1 MMNSTV
7 RIARVFSLAGPGY
20 FKITNVIKET
30 DYEGRLNTTQVRPKR
45 STFISLLSWFFA
57 ALFVLSAIGVIF
69 TFFPISKL
77 LNPDF
82 YQQALEKENI
92 YQRLPESIAVQLANT
107 LSSPISGQDA
117 EISLI
122 TLDEQEWEAIL
133 LELIDP
139 AWLQSQ
145 SESVLEQVF
154 DILLVS
160 PDPLNTPLEISV
172 EDIKQRLAGP
182 EGTQAIQQII
192 EAQPPCSVDQLLG
205 VLQAGLGME
214 TSIDSL
220 LCRPPDFIL
229 SKLNPFVEAFLDS
242 TAGQIPDQVQFYLPL
257 PEPQSQVSEIA
268 HDSEPEIPETLQ
280 TLRQINTLVTWSP
293 LLPIAFLFIM
303 TLLAVR
309 SLRDFMT
316 WWGSTL
322 FTAGIISLILSFFIF
337 PSMNWGFAALVPMGL
352 NEQISIP
359 GLLGQFGIADI
370 FQELVNQLL
379 LSIRIPASILTAIGF
394 ALLLGVFL
402 LNRNTTRLETKLV
415 NSSDLPTQTR
425 ND

>member
-1 MMNSTV
+1 
-7 RIARVFSLAGPGY
+7 
-20 FKITNVIKET
+20 
-30 DYEGRLNTTQVRPKR
+30 
-45 STFISLLSWFFA
+45 
-57 ALFVLSAIGVIF
+57 VIF
-69 TFFPISKL
+69 TFFPIGKM

-82 YQQALEKENI
+82 YQQALERENI
-92 YQRLPESIAVQLANT
+92 YQRLPESIARQLANT

-117 EISLI
+117 EISLLA
-122 TLDEQEWEAIL
+122 LDEQEWEAIL

-145 SESVLEQVF
+145 SETILDQVF

-172 EDIKQRLAGP
+172 KEIKQRLAGP
-182 EGTQAIQQII
+182 EGIRAINQII

-205 VLQAGLGME
+205 VLQAGLGMDA
-214 TSIDSL
+214 SIDSL

-229 SKLNPFVEAFLDS
+229 SELNPFVEAFLDS
-242 TAGQIPDQVQFYLPL
+242 TAGQIPNQVQFYLPF
-257 PEPQSQVSEIA
+257 PKPQNQVSEIA
-268 HDSEPEIPETLQ
+268 HDPEPEIPETLQ

-293 LLPIAFLFIM
+293 LLPIAFLIIL

-316 WWGSTL
+316 WWGGTL
-322 FTAGIISLILSFFIF
+322 FTAGIISLIFSFFIF
-337 PSMNWGFAALVPMGL
+337 PTMNWGVAALVPMGL
-352 NEQISIP
+352 NDLISIP
-359 GLLGQFGIADI
+359 GLLGQFGIADF

-379 LSIRIPASILTAIGF
+379 LSIRIPASIFSAIGF

-402 LNRNTTRLETKLV
+402 LNRNTVRLDTKLA

>member
-1 MMNSTV
+1 MMNTND
-7 RIARVFSLAGPGY
+7 RIARVFRLAGPGC
-20 FKITNVIKET
+20 FKLKKVIQET
-30 DYEGRLNTTQVRPKR
+30 DYEGRLDTTQVGSKH

-57 ALFVLSAIGVIF
+57 VLFVLSAIGVIF
-69 TFFPISKL
+69 TFFPIGKL

-92 YQRLPESIAVQLANT
+92 YQRLPESIAAQLANT
-107 LSSPISGQDA
+107 LSSPMSGQDA
-117 EISLI
+117 EISLL
-122 TLDEQEWEAIL
+122 TLDEQEWEGIL
-133 LELIDP
+133 LELIGP

-145 SESVLEQVF
+145 SETILDQVF

-172 EDIKQRLAGP
+172 KEIKQRLAGP
-182 EGTQAIQQII
+182 EGIQAINQII
-192 EAQPPCSVDQLLG
+192 EAQPPCSVEQLLG
-205 VLQAGLGME
+205 VLQAGLGIE

-229 SKLNPFVEAFLDS
+229 SELNPFVEAFLDS

-257 PEPQSQVSEIA
+257 PKPQTEVSEIV
-268 HDSEPEIPETLQ
+268 HDPVPEIPETLQ

-293 LLPIAFLFIM
+293 LLPIAFLIILS
-303 TLLAVR
+303 LLAVR

-316 WWGSTL
+316 WWGGTL
-322 FTAGIISLILSFFIF
+322 FTAGIISLIFSFFIF
-337 PSMNWGFAALVPMGL
+337 PTMNWGFAALVPIDL
-352 NEQISIP
+352 KDLISLSE
-359 GLLGQFGIADI
+359 LLGQFGFVDI

-379 LSIRIPASILTAIGF
+379 LSIRIPASILSAIGF

-402 LNRNTTRLETKLV
+402 LHRNTANLETKPA
-415 NSSDLPTQTR
+415 NASDHST
-425 ND
+425 